1 MPKPNNE
8 NLWLPDSQFTQEEAD
23 ATMMAAAEVYAE
35 LGIVKSSR
43 AGTNAGKGNIA
54 LGLVMQAAGELAVV
68 AVPFEELAL
77 DGYEMTDL
85 RQFAATAH
93 PHTAELMTAVI
104 AGLEAAIRRREMV
117 LYG

>member
-23 ATMMAAAEVYAE
+23 ATMAAAAEVYAD
-35 LGIVKSSR
+35 LGIVKSAR
-43 AGTNAGKGNIA
+43 AGVNAGKGNIA
-54 LGLVMQAAGELAVV
+54 LGLAMQAAGELAVV
-68 AVPFEELAL
+68 AIPFDELAL
-77 DGYEMTDL
+77 DGHEMTDL
-85 RQFAATAH
+85 RQFAAAAH